1 MDLQSDKFQ
10 DVIRKSIGLRNI
22 WEQFYKECWIKGPIQ
37 KNFKKDVFVLFFNS
51 IFILKYKNSDIK
63 REFQYF
69 NSLK

>member
-22 WEQFYKECWIKGPIQ
+22 WEQFYKEGWIKGPIQ
-37 KNFKKDVFVLFFNS
+37 KNFKKYVFVLFFNS
-51 IFILKYKNSDIK
+51 IFILKYKNSDMK
-63 REFQYF
+63 KEFQYF